1 MSCLMIYTVSGQ
13 LDSLLTG
20 MQLACFPAVAVA
32 IAITIASAPATIAVL
47 WSYNKYSRGHYCV
60 FVLVCTGAL
69 IAQNELYMLKA
80 FDTKS
85 VAVRH
90 IDNWPCAI
98 EITWPPYH
106 VCSMTKPSR
115 LIPQTNICLH
125 AVHQACSWYVQP
137 ITTSSIWTVSLQS
150 FSCQMQL

>member
-1 MSCLMIYTVSGQ
+1 MIYTVSGQ

-47 WSYNKYSRGHYCV
+47 WSYNKYSCGHHCV

-69 IAQNELYMLKA
+69 IAADELYMLKA

-85 VAVRH
+85 VAVSILIIGHVQLKSPGRH
-90 IDNWPCAI
+90 FMSVA
-98 EITWPPYH
+98 
-106 VCSMTKPSR
+106 
-115 LIPQTNICLH
+115 
-125 AVHQACSWYVQP
+125 
-137 ITTSSIWTVSLQS
+137 
-150 FSCQMQL
+150 